1 MVSEQTLLG
10 FVFPPLFWLLQ
21 YWNEWKESLLLPQGL
36 CWALEDKNSKS
47 RVKQKMKKGRRGNFV
62 KKGQNESLV
71 VRERKEWYGAENTD
85 RKRNKISEKWKEWI
99 REICF

>member
-1 MVSEQTLLG
+1 
-10 FVFPPLFWLLQ
+10 
-21 YWNEWKESLLLPQGL
+21 
-36 CWALEDKNSKS
+36 
-47 RVKQKMKKGRRGNFV
+47 MKKGRRGNFV

-85 RKRNKISEKWKEWI
+85 RKRNKINEKWKEWI